1 MVKPI
6 VLKVVWDIEALNQFK
21 EVLTYLE
28 EQSEQAPKIVKQAIL
43 DRIKV
48 IVKNPFSYELDKLRE
63 PSSEEFRA
71 FVVFNYRIT
80 YQIQLELKE
89 IRILRVR
96 HTSREPLGY

>member
-1 MVKPI
+1 MVKPN
-6 VLKVVWDIEALNQFK
+6 VLKVVWDVEALNQFK

-28 EQSEQAPKIVKQAIL
+28 GQSEQAPKIVKQAIL

-48 IVKNPFSYELDKLRE
+48 LVKNPFSCELDKLRE

-71 FVVFNYRIT
+71 FVAFSYRIT
-80 YQIQLELKE
+80 YQIQLESNE